1 MAKIE
6 KIKMEIQSSLFI
18 NEFIYAFILKLGLM
32 GSCPV
37 ILYSIAA
44 KARGSLWSE
53 NWQEKLKKSKKE
65 NIIISN

>member
-6 KIKMEIQSSLFI
+6 KIKREIQSSLFI
-18 NEFIYAFILKLGLM
+18 NEFIYAFILKLGLI

-53 NWQEKLKKSKKE
+53 N
-65 NIIISN
+65 